1 MVGALERL
9 SEIRALEG
17 SSFNLSRIPPGHVKA
32 LARYAAAARAQAIER
47 MPEQRRIATL
57 VSFAQDFEAGAQDD
71 ALDLLNQLITQY
83 LARAKED
90 GKNERLRTIQELD
103 AAALRMRDVCRV
115 VLDPRCSDYRV
126 RPRIFGQ
133 IGRQQLEQDVDT
145 VSTLSRTDDEKNNYY
160 DHLLNNYG
168 TIRRFLPALLRDIE
182 FEGTTAGEPVL
193 QAFRFLKRIEGK
205 PHPGL
210 EQAPKDVVNAAWKK
224 LVFGKNKKIDRRF
237 YTFCVLERLQDALSR
252 REVYVTPS
260 ERWGDPRAKLLRGPA
275 WEAARLQVCRTLDL
289 SPAVEPEL
297 AKLAKQLDEAYDRV
311 NANLPTNPA
320 LHIERQKGKDHVSLT
335 GLDKLDEP
343 RSLIA
348 LKDQVQALLPRVD
361 ITDALLEMHAYTGF
375 ADEFTH
381 ISKSDARVD
390 DLALSICAVLIAE
403 ASNTGLEPIAR
414 PDVPALTQGRLAW
427 VQQNYIRAETL
438 VRANARLV
446 DAQSRIPLAQAFGGG
461 EVASADGL
469 RFVVPVRT
477 LNAGPNS
484 KYFNAERGVTY
495 YNFTS
500 NQFSGFHGIV
510 IPGTLRDSP
519 YVLDGLLEQQTSLHP
534 TQLMTDPAGY
544 SDIVFGLFWLLGYQ
558 FSPRLADL
566 GGARFW
572 RMDPA
577 ADYGALNGLARNCV
591 KSNLIAG
598 NWDDFLRVAGSLKMG
613 RVRASEVIRSL
624 QGGGRR
630 SLLGRAIGELGRIPK
645 TLHLLNTIDD
655 ESYRRRNLTQ
665 LNRGEGRHRLARK
678 LFHGQRGELRQ
689 RYREGQED
697 QLGALGLVL
706 NALILWTT
714 RYMDAALVHL
724 RANGVLVKPEDVARL
739 SPLGDKHFNVLG
751 RYHFH
756 ITDSIL
762 KGELRRLRDPLDPID
777 YEEVSA

>member
-1 MVGALERL
+1 
-9 SEIRALEG
+9 
-17 SSFNLSRIPPGHVKA
+17 
-32 LARYAAAARAQAIER
+32 
-47 MPEQRRIATL
+47 
-57 VSFAQDFEAGAQDD
+57 
-71 ALDLLNQLITQY
+71 
-83 LARAKED
+83 
-90 GKNERLRTIQELD
+90 
-103 AAALRMRDVCRV
+103 
-115 VLDPRCSDYRV
+115 
-126 RPRIFGQ
+126 
-133 IGRQQLEQDVDT
+133 
-145 VSTLSRTDDEKNNYY
+145 
-160 DHLLNNYG
+160 
-168 TIRRFLPALLRDIE
+168 
-182 FEGTTAGEPVL
+182 
-193 QAFRFLKRIEGK
+193 
-205 PHPGL
+205 
-210 EQAPKDVVNAAWKK
+210 
-224 LVFGKNKKIDRRF
+224 
-237 YTFCVLERLQDALSR
+237 
-252 REVYVTPS
+252 
-260 ERWGDPRAKLLRGPA
+260 
-275 WEAARLQVCRTLDL
+275 
-289 SPAVEPEL
+289 
-297 AKLAKQLDEAYDRV
+297 
-311 NANLPTNPA
+311 
-320 LHIERQKGKDHVSLT
+320 
-335 GLDKLDEP
+335 
-343 RSLIA
+343 
-348 LKDQVQALLPRVD
+348 
-361 ITDALLEMHAYTGF
+361 
-375 ADEFTH
+375 
-381 ISKSDARVD
+381 
-390 DLALSICAVLIAE
+390 
-403 ASNTGLEPIAR
+403 
-414 PDVPALTQGRLAW
+414 
-427 VQQNYIRAETL
+427 
-438 VRANARLV
+438 V

-500 NQFSGFHGIV
+500 NQFPGFHGIV

-534 TQLMTDPAGY
+534 TQLMTDTAGY

-714 RYMDAALVHL
+714 RYMDAVLVHL